1 MIKSGLALSRA
12 LTVLERQS
20 KNKKLK
26 KTFAEVGM
34 SVKKGSSFNEALSKF
49 PKIFSQLLVSMVRAG
64 EESGKLAESL
74 SIVSKQMERA
84 HTLKQKIKGA
94 LIYPIIIVGAMIVIG
109 IIMLMYV
116 VPTLTKTFEEL
127 GVELPNSTQFIIAV
141 SDFLINHTIL
151 GVLIITLLIFVSF

>member
-1 MIKSGLALSRA
+1 
-12 LTVLERQS
+12 
-20 KNKKLK
+20 
-26 KTFAEVGM
+26 
-34 SVKKGSSFNEALSKF
+34 
-49 PKIFSQLLVSMVRAG
+49 MVRAG